1 MVAGM
6 ILCSFSFI
14 SHEDFNSLQKSFVT
28 KERIFGGFKKKK
40 KYLKGTVYPKTQKF
54 IMRLNI
60 LGMRGLKSLGIL
72 PVKRA
77 YIRIDLNMLMAKKDE
92 DEIKEEVPNDPS
104 SKGKKKK
111 SKKMARVYQTQPK

>member
-1 MVAGM
+1 
-6 ILCSFSFI
+6 
-14 SHEDFNSLQKSFVT
+14 
-28 KERIFGGFKKKK
+28 
-40 KYLKGTVYPKTQKF
+40 
-54 IMRLNI
+54 
-60 LGMRGLKSLGIL
+60 MRGLKSLGIL